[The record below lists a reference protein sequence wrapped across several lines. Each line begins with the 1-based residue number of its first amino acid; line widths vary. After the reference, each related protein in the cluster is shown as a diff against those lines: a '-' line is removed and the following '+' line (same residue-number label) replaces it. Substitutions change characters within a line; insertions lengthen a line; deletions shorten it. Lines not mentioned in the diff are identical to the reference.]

1 MPSESVVRLSAT
13 SEYRPDPGRAR
24 TPAPGP
30 QCRIRREAGSGFH
43 SELAALLHGRLRVV
57 TMILASGYLAVG
69 IRNLALFA
77 SWITPADHL
86 IVFSMTALMALCA
99 ALLWRQSLL
108 SLCWLRRIEL
118 LVFAAVVLHF
128 AWLNTRVFDDLQ
140 STLLVGTRNELLGWR
155 LGNVDNTLRWFILV
169 VLYGVFIPNT
179 GRRCGFVVIAMAA
192 LHLAITLIMGVFLD
206 RLPLFLTNLAP
217 DLVIFMG
224 VAVAIAIFGSAKI
237 AALQQE
243 AFASRRLGQYQ
254 LKRQLGVG
262 GMGEVYLAE
271 HLLLRRPCVVKL
283 IRPDRKDESTA
294 QVRFEREVMTT
305 ATLRHWNTV
314 AIFDYGH
321 TDDGAFYY
329 VMEYLPGLTLQE
341 IVARS
346 GPLPPA
352 RVVHILRQLC
362 GALHEA
368 HGIGLI
374 HRDIKPSNIMLC
386 QLGGLHDVAK
396 LLDFGLVQTHTLA
409 DPSDGR
415 LTREGYIVGT
425 PDFMA
430 PEQAQDSEL
439 IDARADIYSLGAMA
453 YFLLSGAPPFVR
465 KTPMQV
471 VVAHSHEPVP
481 PLRTKRPEVPPELEA
496 VILRCLEKRPERRF
510 PSARALEQ
518 ALAPLAERMPWTE
531 EDAEAWWQGRD
542 WAAAPSPADA
552 PTLVTTAEK

>member
-1 MPSESVVRLSAT
+1 MPSESVARLSET
-13 SEYRPDPGRAR
+13 SEYRPDQAK
-24 TPAPGP
+24 PAPLPSRP

-43 SELAALLHGRLRVV
+43 SELATQLHSRLRVV

-69 IRNLALFA
+69 VRSLLLFS
-77 SWITPADHL
+77 SWITPADHF
-86 IVFSMTALMALCA
+86 ITFAMTALMALCCA
-99 ALLWRQSLL
+99 VLWRLPLISM
-108 SLCWLRRIEL
+108 CWLRRLEL
-118 LVFAAVVLHF
+118 LVFGVVVVHF
-128 AWLNTRVFDDLQ
+128 AWLDVRVFDDLQ
-140 STLLVGTRNELLGWR
+140 FTVLVGTRNELLGWR
-155 LGNVDNTLRWFILV
+155 LGNVDNTLRWFILI

-179 GRRCGFVVIAMAA
+179 GRRCGLVVVAMAA
-192 LHLAITLIMGVFLD
+192 LHLAITLIMGVFLE
-206 RLPLFLTNLAP
+206 RLPLFVSTVAP

-243 AFASRRLGQYQ
+243 AYASRRLGQYQ
-254 LKRQLGVG
+254 LKRRLGLG

-271 HLLLRRPCVVKL
+271 HMLLRRPCVVKL
-283 IRPDRKDESTA
+283 IRPDRRDESTA
-294 QVRFEREVMTT
+294 QARFEREVMTT

-321 TDDGAFYY
+321 TDDGTFYY

-341 IVARS
+341 LVARS
-346 GPLPPA
+346 GAMPPA
-352 RVVHILRQLC
+352 RVVHVLRQIC

-368 HGIGLI
+368 HGVGLI

-396 LLDFGLVQTHTLA
+396 LLDFGLVQTHSLA
-409 DPSDGR
+409 DPSDGK

-425 PDFMA
+425 PDFMS

-439 IDARADIYSLGAMA
+439 IDARADIYSLGALA
-453 YFLLSGAPPFVR
+453 YFLLTGSPPFVR

-481 PLRTKRPEVPPELEA
+481 PLRSARAEVPPDLEA
-496 VILRCLEKRPERRF
+496 VIMRCLEKFPERRF
-510 PSARALEQ
+510 PSARAMEQ
-518 ALAPLAERMPWTE
+518 TLAALAEQMPWSE
-531 EDAEAWWQGRD
+531 EDAEAWWQGRVL
-542 WAAAPSPADA
+542 PATHTVEDS
-552 PTLVTTAEK
+552 PTLVTATAK